1 MVTAV
6 ERALPES
13 SAHVAGGRSG
23 ENMRFMLCA
32 RNRTSGAM
40 AFVCEWSFPTR
51 REAIEA
57 VSGVRDFSEFAGSD
71 IFLVDLE
78 TATPVAV
85 VPWKPEDESTIEASA
100 PVPAPTV
107 APAAPVP
114 DDEEIHVP
122 APETVSSVPDDDE
135 GSREAELAG
144 PAVTL
149 GMVEID
155 ISAWSCEDCIY
166 ISTCAKSGTIRPAE
180 CGSFQWRA

>member
-1 MVTAV
+1 
-6 ERALPES
+6 
-13 SAHVAGGRSG
+13 
-23 ENMRFMLCA
+23 MRFMLCA
-32 RNRTSGAM
+32 RNRASGAM
-40 AFVCEWSFPTR
+40 GFVCDWAFPTR

-78 TATPVAV
+78 SATPVAV
-85 VPWKPEDESTIEASA
+85 VPWKPEEDEDVVRA
-100 PVPAPTV
+100 PVPVSTVPEVEAPQVTMTEPEPAGVPVGTEAAAV
-107 APAAPVP
+107 AEDEDVW
-114 DDEEIHVP
+114 DDEI
-122 APETVSSVPDDDE
+122 
-135 GSREAELAG
+135 AG